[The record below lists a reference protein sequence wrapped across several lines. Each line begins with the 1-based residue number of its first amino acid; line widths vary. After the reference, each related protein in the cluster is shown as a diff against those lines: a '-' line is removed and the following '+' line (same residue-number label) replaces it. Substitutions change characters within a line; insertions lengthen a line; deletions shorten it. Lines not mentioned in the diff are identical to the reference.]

1 MPYITPSEIGH
12 KYKEIKELGR
22 LIRSQRFNV
31 KGQHTNLDFRITY
44 IKPHNQWSN
53 EIEINVKVSG
63 EMEQYGWRAGKRS
76 KDITSSWYS
85 SRYRNDEIRR
95 NIRDEVRG
103 FFKLLGVDG
112 WRIEIK
118 KIAVTDKI

>member
-31 KGQHTNLDFRITY
+31 KGRYTNLDFRITY

-63 EMEQYGWRAGKRS
+63 EMQHYGWRVGKSSR
-76 KDITSSWYS
+76 DVTSSWYS
-85 SRYRNDEIRR
+85 SRYRNEEIRR
-95 NIRDEVRG
+95 NIRNEVRD

>member
-1 MPYITPSEIGH
+1 MPYITSSEIGQ
-12 KYKEIKELGR
+12 KYKENKELGR

-44 IKPHNQWSN
+44 IKPRSEWCN

-85 SRYRNDEIRR
+85 SRYRNEEIRR
-95 NIRDEVRG
+95 NIRNEVRG